1 MPPAIN
7 GNGPLQDEVTRITE
21 KIVEELGAIDLESGL
36 TVICN
41 LAGQL
46 VCALAGGRPT
56 GIKIYAES
64 LAKNIITAA
73 VTKMLHDDAVRCA
86 REDDC

>member
-1 MPPAIN
+1 MPPIN
-7 GNGPLQDEVTRITE
+7 GNGPIQGEVMRITE
-21 KIVEELGAIDLESGL
+21 KIVEELGVIDLESGL

-46 VCALAGGRPT
+46 VCALAGGKPT

-64 LAKNIITAA
+64 LAENIRAAA
-73 VTKMLHDDAVRCA
+73 VTKMLHDDAVR
-86 REDDC
+86 REQEQQGE